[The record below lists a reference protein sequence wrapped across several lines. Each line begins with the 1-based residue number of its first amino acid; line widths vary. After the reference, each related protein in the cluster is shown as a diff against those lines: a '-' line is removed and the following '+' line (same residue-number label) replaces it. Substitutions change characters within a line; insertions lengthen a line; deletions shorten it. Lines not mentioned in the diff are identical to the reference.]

1 MRNASHTVLQEKA
14 LALSRGTEILIRG
27 KGTQDLFRHSL
38 IFLTL
43 PSLCITAE
51 LHIGGSHYGCGRGIS
66 ICIRYLR
73 IIEVPICHSVLRK
86 MAENHVTDIEGLLQ
100 IFPTAGLAVHHGI
113 SVESPCLASRP
124 GGVVRIALNRVLAPH
139 ATIRIHI
146 VHKMPCGVVL
156 AEMVGHGRVGM
167 ILSNTV
173 QRVAGKHLRGDSV
186 MFLMTIVFIAVAI
199 LSLIASRLL
208 MYHIKKYFDINYLEY
223 ILWCT
228 LEIVTICGLYT
239 GITMSIDLPA
249 GETILKVFGRS
260 LLYGTIALGVPYLI
274 SGMYFAIIDK
284 NNTIRLMSYENVVT
298 DEPVKPESQMS
309 KITLF
314 DNSGSLKLSLNPD
327 SLYYIESDDNYIKVW
342 YTDSKGE
349 LKQYMLRCR
358 LKTVEESFKGVG
370 LVRCNRKYI
379 VNINKVATLRKESEG
394 YILDLANEAIQPLP
408 VTKTY
413 TDNVL
418 SYFTEVQPLLDPIEE

>member
-1 MRNASHTVLQEKA
+1 MFLKDKIPGYLLGKYQ
-14 LALSRGTEILIRG
+14 LIGT
-27 KGTQDLFRHSL
+27 
-38 IFLTL
+38 
-43 PSLCITAE
+43 ITF
-51 LHIGGSHYGCGRGIS
+51 
-66 ICIRYLR
+66 
-73 IIEVPICHSVLRK
+73 SVLF
-86 MAENHVTDIEGLLQ
+86 AVVFLNIYIPFSDTAWFGL
-100 IFPTAGLAVHHGI
+100 
-113 SVESPCLASRP
+113 
-124 GGVVRIALNRVLAPH
+124 
-139 ATIRIHI
+139 
-146 VHKMPCGVVL
+146 
-156 AEMVGHGRVGM
+156 
-167 ILSNTV
+167 
-173 QRVAGKHLRGDSV
+173 GDSV
-186 MFLMTIVFIAVAI
+186 MFLITIVFIAVAI